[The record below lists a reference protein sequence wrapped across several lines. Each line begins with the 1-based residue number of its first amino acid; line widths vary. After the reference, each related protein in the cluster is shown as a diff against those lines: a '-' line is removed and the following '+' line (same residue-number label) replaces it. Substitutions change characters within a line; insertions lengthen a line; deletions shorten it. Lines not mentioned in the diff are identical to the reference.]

1 LIKGGGFYSSL
12 DYKIKKVLVMKKKT
26 KNKKSISKKTKNKK
40 DSENVIIKE
49 VAKEESKEKYIM
61 VCNVKYGNEIY
72 KIGDEVPQPLKKL
85 FLNKKFCNICEG

>member
-1 LIKGGGFYSSL
+1 
-12 DYKIKKVLVMKKKT
+12 MEKKT

-49 VAKEESKEKYIM
+49 VAKEELKEESKEKYIM

-72 KIGDEVPQPLKKL
+72 KIGDEVPKPLQKL